1 MGFKI
6 DKSYL
11 NTFKSPKY
19 YFQLLLIVLMAY
31 GFFSCQSKRQLIK
44 GPIKDEGAGYL
55 FGKLQE
61 NQFKFNTFSAK
72 FNIEYL
78 VKRKPFEFKGQ
89 VNIVKDS
96 AIWLIFTQDLG
107 IEMARMLITLD
118 SVKFL
123 DRINKKYFVGDYDF
137 VNSFLK
143 TNVDFGVLQS
153 IILGNDF
160 EYYDSAEFKA
170 SVDNRQYKLT
180 TSGRQK
186 LKKHV
191 RNTSDAE
198 RVFLQSIWLDPES
211 FKINQIKLKELT
223 PNSKKLTASYSE
235 FENFEGQLFPFKI
248 VYEVEADVPVKVKV
262 VYSKIQLNGQVNFP
276 FKIPEKYS
284 PVN

>member
-6 DKSYL
+6 KTSYL
-11 NTFKSPKY
+11 NIFRAPKNY
-19 YFQLLLIVLMAY
+19 LQLLLMVLMVS
-31 GFFSCQSKRQLIK
+31 GFISCQSNRNLIK
-44 GPIKDEGAGYL
+44 GPIKDEGEGYL

-96 AIWLIFTQDLG
+96 AIWVIFTQDLG

-137 VNSFLK
+137 VNNFLK

-160 EYYDSAEFKA
+160 EYYDSAVFKA
-170 SVDNRQYKLT
+170 SIDNKQYKLT
-180 TSGRQK
+180 TTGRQK

-191 RNTSDAE
+191 RNLSDAE
-198 RVFLQSIWLDPES
+198 RVFFQSIWLDPQS

-223 PNSKKLTASYSE
+223 RNSKKLTASYAE
-235 FENFEGQLFPFKI
+235 FENVEGQLFPFKI

-262 VYSKIQLNGQVNFP
+262 DYSKIQLNGPVNFP